1 MPTQSRVETP
11 VATPIAA
18 TPETPI
24 EPQQTASEI
33 VQPVAAASPEVPE
46 PSPRAIRNLPQQI
59 ALRFSVQSGE
69 EGFVL
74 GQSIYS
80 GWIRDGRY
88 SLTSVSEATGI
99 TAMFISGKITQR
111 SEGSLTADGLQ
122 PDKFWG
128 EKGKLVQHPVRFDWL
143 NRLLLLP
150 AGAVE
155 LPAQTQDLLSFAF
168 HLAMRVQE
176 NDAAW
181 ELPVTNGKKLRNYQF
196 QVIGWETLGID
207 NRPLQA
213 LRLQGSRSGEG
224 SLDVWLA
231 PARHWL
237 PVRIRTLDQ
246 KGKII
251 LLTLQEAPR

>member
-1 MPTQSRVETP
+1 M
-11 VATPIAA
+11 
-18 TPETPI
+18 
-24 EPQQTASEI
+24 
-33 VQPVAAASPEVPE
+33 
-46 PSPRAIRNLPQQI
+46 PRAIRNLPQQI
-59 ALRFSVQSGE
+59 ALRYSVQSGE
-69 EGFVL
+69 DGFVL

-88 SLTSVSEATGI
+88 SLTSVTEATGI
-99 TAMFISGKITQR
+99 TALFVSGKITQR
-111 SEGSLTADGLQ
+111 SEGSLTAEGLQ

-128 EKGKLVQHPVRFDWL
+128 EKGKQVQPPVRFDWL
-143 NRLLLLP
+143 SRLLLLP

-176 NDAAW
+176 HDAAW
-181 ELPVTNGKKLRNYQF
+181 EMPVTNGKKLRNYQF
-196 QVIGWETLGID
+196 QVMGWETISIGGGRLE
-207 NRPLQA
+207 A

-231 PARHWL
+231 PAQHWL

-246 KGKII
+246 KGKVIV
-251 LLTLQEAPR
+251 LTLQEAPS